1 MASQPPTGKVTFL
14 FTDIV
19 GSTEL
24 WERHG
29 DSFLPVLQA
38 HNAILTTAIEMH
50 GGYIIKTEGDAYKVA
65 FHDPVSAVRCA
76 VLAQAYLQRFPWPE
90 DVGPLSVRMAVH
102 CGRPFLQ
109 AGDYFGPPLNRTARI
124 LSTVHGG
131 QIVLSEDVMQQ
142 VGGETDASTEYIDLG
157 YHRLRDLDQPIR
169 LFQATHSAMRL
180 QEFPPPRSLNP
191 HPHNLPVQRTS
202 FIGREK
208 EIEQIA
214 ARLAQDDAP
223 LLLLTGPEGIGKTR
237 LSLQVAAEQADLF
250 PDGVWYIVLKN
261 AKDVAG
267 AAQEIAMTIGIAVPP
282 AASPVQVVRDWLSR
296 RRCLLI
302 LDDVNQV
309 PEASRFVRELL
320 SEAPSLRCLAA
331 SRESLNLQE
340 GEEITLGG
348 LSLPE
353 QTDVKGV
360 LASESG
366 QLFLDRVKQYRD
378 DFEITEQRAPAL
390 SRLLRKLKG
399 VPGLIENAAETLKVQ
414 PAKSA
419 QLIETLGKEVTQIA
433 GELGRELVTR
443 MKEAPS
449 LSALFATLGIQS
461 ANQGE
466 LAEAERECL
475 QALERYQQTHD
486 RPGIARTLWHL
497 GRIAYAQRDFRRAVS
512 LLSASLQAYSEMQS
526 PESQQVASDL
536 EFAQKT
542 LQSHEQTSDLT
553 MEKADSPKGS

>member
-1 MASQPPTGKVTFL
+1 MTAQPPTGNVTFL

-50 GGYIIKTEGDAYKVA
+50 GGYIMKTEGDAYKVA
-65 FHDPVSAVRCA
+65 FDDPVSAVRCA
-76 VLAQAYLQRFPWPE
+76 ILAQAYLQRFPWPE
-90 DVGPLSVRMAVH
+90 DVGPLSVRIAIH

-131 QIVLSEDVMQQ
+131 QIVLSEDVMNL
-142 VGGETDASTEYIDLG
+142 VGGEIDASTEFVDLG
-157 YHRLRDLDQPIR
+157 HHRLRDLDQPIR
-169 LFQATHSAMRL
+169 LYQATHSVMRE

-214 ARLAQDDAP
+214 ARLAQDDTP
-223 LLLLTGPEGIGKTR
+223 LLLITGPEGIGKTR

-250 PDGVWYIVLKN
+250 PDGVWYIVLNN
-261 AKDVAG
+261 AKDVSE
-267 AAQEIAMTIGIAVPP
+267 AAAEIAKTIGIAIPP
-282 AASPVQVVRDWLSR
+282 ASSPVRVVREWLAK

-302 LDDVNQV
+302 LDDVNRF
-309 PEASRFVRELL
+309 PEASRFIRELL

-340 GEEITLGG
+340 GEEIALQG

-353 QTDVKGV
+353 QADVRGV
-360 LASESG
+360 LSSESG
-366 QLFLDRVKQYRD
+366 QLFLDRVKQIRD
-378 DFEITEQRAPAL
+378 DFELTEQRAPAI
-390 SRLLRKLKG
+390 SRLLKRLKG
-399 VPGLIENAAETLKVQ
+399 VPGMIENAAETLKAQ
-414 PAKSA
+414 QSKPA
-419 QLIETLGKEVTQIA
+419 QLIGTLGKEVTQIA
-433 GELGRELVTR
+433 EGLGKELVSR

-449 LSALFATLGIQS
+449 LSALFSTLSILS

-475 QALERYQQTHD
+475 HALERYQHAD
-486 RPGIARTLWHL
+486 HKPGIAQTLWHL
-497 GRIAYAQRDFRRAVS
+497 GRIAYAQRDYRRSVS
-512 LLSASLQAYSEMQS
+512 LLSASLQAYTEMQS
-526 PESQQVASDL
+526 HESQQVASDL
-536 EFAQKT
+536 EFAQNT
-542 LQSHEQTSDLT
+542 LQSHEQSSDLT
-553 MEKADSPKGS
+553 MEKTDRPKNG

>member
-1 MASQPPTGKVTFL
+1 MAAQPPTGNVTFL

-38 HNAILTTAIEMH
+38 HNAILITAIEMH
-50 GGYIIKTEGDAYKVA
+50 GGYIMKTEGDAYKVA
-65 FHDPVSAVRCA
+65 FDDPVSAVRCA
-76 VLAQAYLQRFPWPE
+76 VVAQAYLQRFPWPE
-90 DVGPLSVRMAVH
+90 DVGPLSVRMALH
-102 CGRPFLQ
+102 SGRPFLQ

-124 LSTVHGG
+124 LSTTHGG
-131 QIVLSEDVMQQ
+131 QIVLSEDVMNI
-142 VGGETDASTEYIDLG
+142 VGKEVDAKTEFVDLG

-169 LFQATHSAMRL
+169 LFQVTHTAL
-180 QEFPPPRSLNP
+180 QVLEFPPPCSLNP
-191 HPHNLPVQRTS
+191 HSHNLPVQRTS

-214 ARLAQDDAP
+214 ARLAQDDTP

-237 LSLQVAAEQADLF
+237 LTLQVAAEQADLF
-250 PDGVWYIVLKN
+250 PDGVWYVVLNK
-261 AKDVAG
+261 ARDVTG

-282 AASPVQVVRDWLSR
+282 ASSPVQVVREWLAK

-302 LDDVNQV
+302 LDDVNHM
-309 PEASRFVRELL
+309 PEASRFIRELL

-340 GEEITLGG
+340 GEEIELGG

-353 QTDVKGV
+353 QSDVQGV

-366 QLFLDRVKQYRD
+366 QMFLDRAKQARD
-378 DFEITEQRAPAL
+378 DFEITEQRAPAI
-390 SRLLRKLKG
+390 SRLLKRLKG
-399 VPGLIENAAETLKVQ
+399 VPGLIENAAETLKRQ
-414 PAKSA
+414 PGKPV

-449 LSALFATLGIQS
+449 LSTLFATLGIQS

-466 LAEAERECL
+466 LAEAEKECR
-475 QALERYQQTHD
+475 QALERYQHTGN
-486 RPGIARTLWHL
+486 RPGIAQTFWHL
-497 GRIAYAQRDFRRAVS
+497 GRIAYAQRDYRRAVS
-512 LLSASLQAYSEMQS
+512 LLSASLQAYSELQA
-526 PESQQVASDL
+526 PEAQHVASDL

-542 LQSHEQTSDLT
+542 LHSHEQTSDLT
-553 MEKADSPKGS
+553 VEKSERPKGN

>member
-1 MASQPPTGKVTFL
+1 
-14 FTDIV
+14 
-19 GSTEL
+19 
-24 WERHG
+24 
-29 DSFLPVLQA
+29 
-38 HNAILTTAIEMH
+38 
-50 GGYIIKTEGDAYKVA
+50 
-65 FHDPVSAVRCA
+65 
-76 VLAQAYLQRFPWPE
+76 
-90 DVGPLSVRMAVH
+90 
-102 CGRPFLQ
+102 
-109 AGDYFGPPLNRTARI
+109 
-124 LSTVHGG
+124 
-131 QIVLSEDVMQQ
+131 
-142 VGGETDASTEYIDLG
+142 
-157 YHRLRDLDQPIR
+157 
-169 LFQATHSAMRL
+169 
-180 QEFPPPRSLNP
+180 
-191 HPHNLPVQRTS
+191 
-202 FIGREK
+202 
-208 EIEQIA
+208 
-214 ARLAQDDAP
+214 
-223 LLLLTGPEGIGKTR
+223 
-237 LSLQVAAEQADLF
+237 
-250 PDGVWYIVLKN
+250 
-261 AKDVAG
+261 
-267 AAQEIAMTIGIAVPP
+267 
-282 AASPVQVVRDWLSR
+282 
-296 RRCLLI
+296 
-302 LDDVNQV
+302 VNQV
-309 PEASRFVRELL
+309 PEASRFIRELL

-360 LASESG
+360 LGSESG

-449 LSALFATLGIQS
+449 LSALFATLGVQS